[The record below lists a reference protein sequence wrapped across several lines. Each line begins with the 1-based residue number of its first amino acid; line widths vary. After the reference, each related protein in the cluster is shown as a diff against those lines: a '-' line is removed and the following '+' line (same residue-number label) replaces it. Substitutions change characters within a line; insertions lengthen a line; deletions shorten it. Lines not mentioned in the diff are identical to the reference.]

1 MNSIKHKKILYIH
14 NDKKNIFIDYLIK
27 SLRQNNTVNII
38 SNKEILEKNKFEKI
52 INYLSNPLKSEKEK
66 FYFKY
71 SLYKNKNILK
81 KILLILKFVLAKLN
95 LLFNQSALYCFLY
108 KNSKQ
113 YKKILSKYD
122 VIICDF
128 RLNKLYNPNKKIIF
142 EACANNKVKVIAW
155 VYSWDNIYQS
165 SVIEHADYIF
175 VWSKFFEK
183 ICIDRHNYTKKQI
196 KITGPVQF
204 DYLKLS
210 KEKKTRKKNKYI
222 LFACSYGSDPEK
234 TGDNFIKDE
243 IVFLKN
249 LSSIMETID
258 KDLKIIVRP
267 YPSADP
273 ADYYSIKNLSNI
285 KIVEFGKF
293 IKRRAHRKERIRF
306 DSDFSKKIK
315 QMLNAELIISFGS
328 TFNIESSCLNKII
341 LHIDYTYVDNKNSN
355 SYNNFKDNME
365 YLKILKPYNFPNI
378 IKNEIELKKTL
389 QDILIHKKLSKY
401 RKYNNYLKKIFFD
414 DNKLAANKF
423 NNIISKI

>member
-1 MNSIKHKKILYIH
+1 M
-14 NDKKNIFIDYLIK
+14 
-27 SLRQNNTVNII
+27 Q
-38 SNKEILEKNKFEKI
+38 
-52 INYLSNPLKSEKEK
+52 
-66 FYFKY
+66 
-71 SLYKNKNILK
+71 
-81 KILLILKFVLAKLN
+81 
-95 LLFNQSALYCFLY
+95 
-108 KNSKQ
+108 
-113 YKKILSKYD
+113 
-122 VIICDF
+122 
-128 RLNKLYNPNKKIIF
+128 
-142 EACANNKVKVIAW
+142 
-155 VYSWDNIYQS
+155 
-165 SVIEHADYIF
+165 
-175 VWSKFFEK
+175 
-183 ICIDRHNYTKKQI
+183 
-196 KITGPVQF
+196 
-204 DYLKLS
+204 
-210 KEKKTRKKNKYI
+210 
-222 LFACSYGSDPEK
+222 
-234 TGDNFIKDE
+234 
-243 IVFLKN
+243 
-249 LSSIMETID
+249 TID

-293 IKRRAHRKERIRF
+293 TKRRAHRKERIRF

-389 QDILIHKKLSKY
+389 QDVLIHKKLHKY